1 MTGRLCHPTQ
11 SGNTGHGYTHN
22 DRAGKKIGKIGAIM
36 KVSVKLG
43 EPLWRQVGERT
54 VHLEWDQPSVT
65 MAQVLLRLERE
76 YAGFGPAYRGE
87 EFHVSYPYA
96 LFINARLARREEAD
110 STSLQDGDKLFVF
123 IPVVGG

>member
-1 MTGRLCHPTQ
+1 MG
-11 SGNTGHGYTHN
+11 
-22 DRAGKKIGKIGAIM
+22 DIGKVGAIM

-54 VHLEWDQPSVT
+54 VQLEWDRPSVT

-76 YAGFGPAYRGE
+76 YPGFGPGFRGE
-87 EFHVSYPYA
+87 DFQVSYPYA
-96 LFINARLARREEAD
+96 LFVNARLARREEAD

>member
-1 MTGRLCHPTQ
+1 MNEWIGDCWRSLFVLEWQ
-11 SGNTGHGYTHN
+11 G
-22 DRAGKKIGKIGAIM
+22 GKEIGEIREIM

-54 VHLEWDQPSVT
+54 VQLEWDQPSVT
-65 MAQVLLRLERE
+65 MAQVLLRLESE
-76 YAGFGPAYRGE
+76 FPGFGSAFRGDDLQ
-87 EFHVSYPYA
+87 VSYPYA
-96 LFINARLARREEAD
+96 LFINSRLARREEVD